1 MLLVL
6 KYVVPKG
13 YSGITIY
20 PFVVLKKECQKADGV
35 FINHEQI
42 HLLQQKEMFVI
53 FFYAWYVIEF
63 LIRFVVYK
71 NWRVAYRNI
80 SFEMESYSNEMNLGY
95 IKKRPRWAFLKYV

>member
-35 FINHEQI
+35 FINHEKI
-42 HLLQQKEMFVI
+42 HLLQQKEMCVI
-53 FFYAWYVIEF
+53 FFYVWYVIEF
-63 LIRFVVYK
+63 LIK
-71 NWRVAYRNI
+71 LLKCWSWNTAYRTI
-80 SFEMESYSNEMNLGY
+80 SFEQEAYANEANLGY
-95 IKKRPRWAFLKYV
+95 IKKRPKWAVFNFI

>member
-6 KYVVPKG
+6 KNVVPKG

-42 HLLQQKEMFVI
+42 HLLQQKEMF
-53 FFYAWYVIEF
+53 FF
-63 LIRFVVYK
+63 
-71 NWRVAYRNI
+71 
-80 SFEMESYSNEMNLGY
+80 MLGM
-95 IKKRPRWAFLKYV
+95 